1 MLSPRLFAL
10 MTVALAGQ
18 GALYFE
24 IAGISG
30 TAVPVGIGWFALT
43 GVLAVLTARRTEVRI
58 GSVTLSRSQV
68 AGLADIA
75 LGLGWLTV
83 GVGLWLTLSAPNS
96 PAEVYEWLWVFFVVF
111 GLWSGARML
120 QGHERYRL
128 LEPGETT
135 RSRREQVGWAEAPL
149 GVLKEEAM
157 RSIGV
162 FGMFVLPTFVI
173 ALVVPSVSLG
183 APITYLPAAC
193 LAIVI
198 VAGIAWLRVR
208 TGAGPMPGQLRE
220 AVGELRAK

>member
-1 MLSPRLFAL
+1 MLSPRLFAI
-10 MTVALAGQ
+10 MTIAFAAQ

-24 IAGISG
+24 IVGISG
-30 TAVPVGIGWFALT
+30 PTVPIGVGWFALT

-75 LGLGWLTV
+75 LGLGWLTA
-83 GVGLWLTLSAPNS
+83 GVALWPTLSVPTSFAGIQ
-96 PAEVYEWLWVFFVVF
+96 EWVWVFFAVF
-111 GLWSGARML
+111 GVWSGVRML
-120 QGHERYRL
+120 QGHEHYRL

-135 RSRREQVGWAEAPL
+135 RSRWEQVGWADTAV

-162 FGMFVLPTFVI
+162 FGMLVVPTFVVSW
-173 ALVVPSVSLG
+173 LVPSVDPA

-193 LAIVI
+193 LAVVI
-198 VAGIAWLRVR
+198 AAGIAWLRLH

-220 AVGELRAK
+220 AVGELRTK